1 MNHFKF
7 MKSIKTMKKLLIKT
21 TSFISLL
28 SLGFLST
35 KPAIA
40 DTQYGENSLRPES
53 LKVTFYE
60 VGLASND
67 LVDRFSVLDSP
78 SGVEADIADENS
90 VKDLVKGIKANAGTY
105 THFYAVISN
114 TYKVKGASKGCYTKA
129 GNYNLTD
136 RVFNFNEYT
145 ENGVEIPCSACQ
157 HDAWSAASSNAGSF
171 GEAAI
176 TELAYGVDNSG
187 QPDFKGA
194 YGPASPS
201 TSISVGG
208 IEVKSMNMYLTNSS
222 NPYDF
227 IDDTTPVNQLP
238 AASTRN
244 RVLYI
249 GELAQSVTVEEGS
262 AGTVQLYFDFSK
274 GIAFDDDCDSF
285 KFNSN
290 NFDMSVITE

>member
-1 MNHFKF
+1 
-7 MKSIKTMKKLLIKT
+7 MKKLLIKT
-21 TSFISLL
+21 TSIISLL

-40 DTQYGENSLRPES
+40 DIQYGENSLRPES

-60 VGLASND
+60 VGLASDD
-67 LVDRFSVLDSP
+67 LIDRFSVLDSS

-114 TYKVKGASKGCYTKA
+114 TYKVKGAAKGCYTKA
-129 GNYNLTD
+129 GNYNLVD
-136 RVFNFNEYT
+136 RVFDYNEYT
-145 ENGVEIPCSACQ
+145 ENGIKVPCTNCQ
-157 HDAWSAASSNAGSF
+157 NDAWSATSTSPSSF
-171 GEAAI
+171 GEATI

-187 QPDFKGA
+187 QPDFEGA

-201 TSISVGG
+201 TAISVGG

-249 GELAQSVTVEEGS
+249 GELAQPVTVEEGS
-262 AGTVQLYFDFSK
+262 KGTVQLYFDFSN
-274 GIAFDDDCDSF
+274 GIAFDDNCDSL